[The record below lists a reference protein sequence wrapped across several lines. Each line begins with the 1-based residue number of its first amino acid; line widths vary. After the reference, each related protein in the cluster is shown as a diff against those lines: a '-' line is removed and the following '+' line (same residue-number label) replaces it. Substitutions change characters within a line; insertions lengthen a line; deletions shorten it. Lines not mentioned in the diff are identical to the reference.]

1 MRKLPTSALLLVTIF
16 LVAACGA
23 TPKRTPYSGADQIG
37 EVDPALLVG
46 KWSISVLNPI
56 GEENNSTITQSFNQ
70 DGTWESIVIPPAEQ
84 TEQFGPLQYKGHGV
98 WQVNGESIVSNLDG
112 LEETTGNKLGG
123 MMKAIAS
130 ALIPKSSS
138 ANVYE
143 ISDSRIVLVHDK
155 TGQATLLERI

>member
-1 MRKLPTSALLLVTIF
+1 MHKLSTSLFLLVSIC
-16 LVAACGA
+16 LLSACGT
-23 TPKRTPYSGADQIG
+23 TPKRAPYSGADQIG
-37 EVDPALLVG
+37 EVDPTLLIG
-46 KWSISVLNPI
+46 NWNISVLNPI
-56 GEENNSTITQSFNQ
+56 GEENNNSITQSFNQ

-84 TEQFGPLQYKGHGV
+84 TEQLGPLQYKGHGG

-123 MMKAIAS
+123 VMQAIVA

-143 ISDSRIVLVHDK
+143 MSDSRIVLVHEK